1 MSREQ
6 IIVFKNGNSIECLP
20 AGKTV
25 RGHRSELPFIEWDLL
40 QFPSDYIINEV
51 LKLLVETTQQGV

>member
-6 IIVFKNGNSIECLP
+6 MIVFRNGNSIECLP

-25 RGHRSELPFIEWDLL
+25 RGHRSELPFIEWD
-40 QFPSDYIINEV
+40 QFQLPSDDIINEI
-51 LKLLVETTQQGV
+51 LKPFEIKTKEK